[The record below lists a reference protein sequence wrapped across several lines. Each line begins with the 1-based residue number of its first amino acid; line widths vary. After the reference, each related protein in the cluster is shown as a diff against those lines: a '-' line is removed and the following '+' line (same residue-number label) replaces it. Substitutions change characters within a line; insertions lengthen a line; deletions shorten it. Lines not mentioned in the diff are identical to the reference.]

1 MIAISGASG
10 NLGRASALRVAE
22 LLQLTDR
29 GAADGLILASR
40 SPGDLDG
47 LIPGASTRFADF
59 DRPDSLRE
67 AFAGASRLLLIST
80 SRVDNRSNQHAAAI
94 DAARDAGVGHVIYT
108 SMLSPGPDN
117 PALISESHWATEE
130 HLRASG
136 LAFTVLRFSLYSD
149 FQVFEAAEA
158 LASGRFVHNRGTG
171 GCSYIA
177 RSDCALVAASVV
189 CGDGHEGATY
199 ELTGPESLDADQ
211 LAALYADAGGRPVEA
226 VSVGDDELLKT
237 LSGGA
242 GGDGHVQYG
251 AALTVSLGR
260 AIREG
265 RFSGVSTTVQQ
276 LTGSAPRS
284 VADMLAASAEF
295 LQSR

>member
-1 MIAISGASG
+1 MISISGASG
-10 NLGRASALRVAE
+10 NLGRATALQVAE
-22 LLQLTDR
+22 LLQLTGE
-29 GAADGLILASR
+29 GAADRLTLTSR
-40 SPGDLDG
+40 SPGDVEG
-47 LIPGASTRFADF
+47 LVPGAATRFADF
-59 DRPDSLRE
+59 DRPDTLRE
-67 AFAGASRLLLIST
+67 AFGGAATLLLIST
-80 SRVDNRSNQHAAAI
+80 DRVDNRSAQHAAAI

-108 SMLSPGPDN
+108 SMLSPGPEN

-136 LAFTVLRFSLYSD
+136 LAFTILRFSLYSD
-149 FQVFEAAEA
+149 FQMFEAAEA

-199 ELTGPESLDADQ
+199 ELTGPESLDAEA

-226 VSVGDDELLKT
+226 VAVSDDELLAAV
-237 LSGGA
+237 SGGA
-242 GGDGHVQYG
+242 SADGHVQYG

-260 AIREG
+260 SIREG

-284 VADMLAASAEF
+284 VADMLSANADF

>member
-1 MIAISGASG
+1 MIVISGASG
-10 NLGRASALRVAE
+10 NLGRATALRVAE
-22 LLQLTDR
+22 LLGG
-29 GAADGLILASR
+29 GAAAGLALATR
-40 SPGDLDG
+40 TPDALEG
-47 LIPGASTRFADF
+47 LVPGASVRFADF
-59 DRPDSLRE
+59 DRPDTLRE
-67 AFAGASRLLLIST
+67 AFVGAARLLLIST
-80 SRVDNRSNQHAAAI
+80 SRVDNRGKQHAEAI
-94 DAARDAGVGHVIYT
+94 DAARDAGVEHVIYT

-117 PALISESHWATEE
+117 PALISESHWSTEE

-158 LASGRFVHNRGTG
+158 LASGRFVHNRGDG

-226 VSVGDDELLKT
+226 VSVGDDELLET

-251 AALTVSLGR
+251 SALTVSLGR

>member
-1 MIAISGASG
+1 MLAISGASG
-10 NLGRASALRVAE
+10 NLGRATALRVAE
-22 LLQLTDR
+22 LLQLTE
-29 GAADGLILASR
+29 GGSADGLILTSR
-40 SPGDLDG
+40 SPGELEG
-47 LIPGASTRFADF
+47 LVPGASTRVADF

-80 SRVDNRSNQHAAAI
+80 DRVDNRSRQHAGAI

-108 SMLSPGPDN
+108 SMLSPEPEN

-130 HLRASG
+130 HLRTSG
-136 LAFTVLRFSLYSD
+136 LAYTLLRFSLYSD
-149 FQVFEAAEA
+149 FQVFEAADA

-177 RSDCALVAASVV
+177 RSDCALVAASVL

-199 ELTGPESLDADQ
+199 ELTGPASLDAEE

-226 VSVGDDELLKT
+226 VPVSDDELLES
-237 LSGGA
+237 LSGGTSA
-242 GGDGHVQYG
+242 DGHVQYG

-260 AIREG
+260 AIRED
-265 RFSGVSTTVQQ
+265 RFSTVSTTVEH
-276 LTGSAPRS
+276 LTGSTPRT
-284 VADMLAASAEF
+284 VADLLSASAGL